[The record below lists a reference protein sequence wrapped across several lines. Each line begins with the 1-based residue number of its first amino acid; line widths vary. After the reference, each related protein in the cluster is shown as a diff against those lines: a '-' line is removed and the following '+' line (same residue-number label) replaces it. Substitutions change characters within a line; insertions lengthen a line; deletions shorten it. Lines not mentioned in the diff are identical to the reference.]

1 MLFFHQKWYYPKYY
15 YIKKEKKKEKQ
26 NCNKVKNEAI
36 TSIDDHFQSD
46 EERVGEKD
54 SKDVKKSGLDFLIRT
69 CAKNEAFPRVPD
81 PTPRV

>member
-1 MLFFHQKWYYPKYY
+1 M
-15 YIKKEKKKEKQ
+15 
-26 NCNKVKNEAI
+26 KNEAI